1 MKIELSDRIIE
12 EMGNISSIMKETTE
26 EYILRAIMTQMQID
40 KVVLEDDIT
49 ETEEWHEYQ
58 MMPGQSARIKR
69 VMKDKG
75 LSYEELK
82 KNGRVFIKAK
92 VSPKDFMYLDEIS
105 ENHSLPVRLPV
116 SMGDISERKV
126 SELEEMYG
134 TTLFMEP

>member
-82 KNGRVFIKAK
+82 K
-92 VSPKDFMYLDEIS
+92 
-105 ENHSLPVRLPV
+105 
-116 SMGDISERKV
+116 
-126 SELEEMYG
+126 
-134 TTLFMEP
+134 MEGCS